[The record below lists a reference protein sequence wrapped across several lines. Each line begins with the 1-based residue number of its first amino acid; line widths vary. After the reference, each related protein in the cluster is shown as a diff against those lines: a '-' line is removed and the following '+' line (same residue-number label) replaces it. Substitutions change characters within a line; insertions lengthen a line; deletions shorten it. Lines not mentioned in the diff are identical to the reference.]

1 MCDEPWKNLFNPL
14 ELFEGPTERNQP
26 MEPDERDWVSL
37 KKPSTLEQRR
47 VFWKS
52 WLEELPEWDGELERN
67 QPDQQQ
73 EREWTGVFED
83 AERVSDEGDGK

>member
-1 MCDEPWKNLFNPL
+1 MNLGRICLTL
-14 ELFEGPTERNQP
+14 ELFEGPIERNQP
-26 MEPDERDWVSL
+26 MEPDERDWARVE
-37 KKPSTLEQRR
+37 KPSTLEQRR

-52 WLEELPEWDGELERN
+52 WLESLSWEGELERN

-73 EREWTGVFED
+73 EREWMGVFED